1 MSDVIGFL
9 DQVGQDARLGR
20 GTGGE
25 FELALTSAGFD
36 PQIQEAIRAGSQIRL
51 EALLGM
57 VPNIGFLAF
66 GKEQGDDAEAVSSP
80 RVSAKVARNLGAAVS
95 LG

>member
-36 PQIQEAIRAGSQIRL
+36 PQIQDAIRTGSQARL

-57 VPNIGFLAF
+57 APAVGFLAP
-66 GKEQGDDAEAVSSP
+66 GEEQEDDAEEAPSRDDEEEAP
-80 RVSAKVARNLGAAVS
+80 ELGTR
-95 LG
+95 